1 MILSKTLTLEDQTLN
16 LSLSSLLSPQD
27 RPESLPT
34 SPPWTPGAS
43 RPPSSL
49 DGWVSPGPWELG
61 RGSSMGSPPPLP
73 PPPPMSPSW
82 SERSV
87 SPLRSEAE
95 ARPPSRQLQALLARN
110 IINAARR
117 KSASPRPA
125 PAETL
130 RPFSPPQGPPPPPR
144 MRSPQ
149 PARPAGNFR
158 GAAFSPIPRSPL
170 PVGPSSCTSPRS
182 PQAAPSRPFPYRRS
196 PTDSDVSLDSE
207 DSGLKSPGILGY
219 NICPRGWN
227 GSLRLKRGSLPTEAS
242 CTT

>member
-1 MILSKTLTLEDQTLN
+1 MS
-16 LSLSSLLSPQD
+16 
-27 RPESLPT
+27 
-34 SPPWTPGAS
+34 
-43 RPPSSL
+43 
-49 DGWVSPGPWELG
+49 
-61 RGSSMGSPPPLP
+61 SPPPLP

-87 SPLRSEAE
+87 SPLRSETE
-95 ARPPSRQLQALLARN
+95 VRPPSRQLQALLARN

-125 PAETL
+125 GAESL
-130 RPFSPPQGPPPPPR
+130 RPFSPPRAPPPPPPPPPR

-149 PARPAGNFR
+149 PSRPGPAAAP
-158 GAAFSPIPRSPL
+158 GATFAPIPRSPL
-170 PVGPSSCTSPRS
+170 P
-182 PQAAPSRPFPYRRS
+182 APPRPFPYRRS

-207 DSGLKSPGILGY
+207 DSGAKSPGILGY

-227 GSLRLKRGSLPTEAS
+227 GSLRLKRGNLPTEAS